1 MASPKTYTV
10 VGEGGEKL
18 LLQVLYCMAS
28 KQTQMVTVFFQLNS
42 AGAPASLNV
51 QSVSTSLRD
60 YPPLVPY
67 IGKLTIE
74 LVREF
79 DDGRKARPVTVTLE
93 RVPIEWIA

>member
-28 KQTQMVTVFFQLNS
+28 KQTQLATVFFQLNS

-60 YPPLVPY
+60 YPLLVPY
-67 IGKLTIE
+67 IGKLTIQLVQE
-74 LVREF
+74 L
-79 DDGRKARPVTVTLE
+79 DDGRKARPSKVTLH
-93 RVPIEWIA
+93 RVPIEWVP